1 MPDVANT
8 PIKVCSR
15 ASVLIGGDEIQSFT
29 DGTLESSVAD
39 SVYEDI
45 VRAALTNT
53 RWRFATNQQ
62 QLNRLEAAPTGRWEA
77 AYQLPSETLLVHALT
92 VNDVPIK
99 YDIYGDKAYTN
110 SSSTEVVIADF
121 TYRADEQN
129 WPSFFTLAVQHMLA
143 GTFAISIARDASLSQ
158 LMDQKAQLFMA
169 QARRADSQ
177 QQTTRKLNTS
187 RFITQRRS

>member
-39 SVYEDI
+39 AIYEDI

-62 QLNRLEAAPTGRWEA
+62 QLNRLTQSPTGRWDS
-77 AYQLPSETLLVHALT
+77 AYQLPSDTLLVHSLT
-92 VNDVPIK
+92 VNDNPIK
-99 YDIYGDKAYTN
+99 YDIYGDKAYNNESEN
-110 SSSTEVVIADF
+110 SVVVADYTF
-121 TYRADEQN
+121 RADEQN

-143 GTFAISIARDASLSQ
+143 GSFAISIARDASLSQ
-158 LMDQKAQLFMA
+158 LMDQKAVTYMA